1 MNKSYKDHEISI
13 TPYGSGYS
21 LKISGPL
28 VVSRAGTFT
37 DTKSALDYAI
47 AKIDDA
53 EADEAKPTPK
63 PSVASLQ
70 RELADMTERAALY
83 EQSSQEHAQIRE
95 EQAETLTQVRAD
107 LAPLLDYFAK
117 DWLGPVAGNYRR
129 LKKFVEG
136 GNG

>member
-1 MNKSYKDHEISI
+1 M
-13 TPYGSGYS
+13 T
-21 LKISGPL
+21 
-28 VVSRAGTFT
+28 
-37 DTKSALDYAI
+37 
-47 AKIDDA
+47 
-53 EADEAKPTPK
+53 KPTPK
-63 PSVASLQ
+63 PTVASLQ

-129 LKKFVEG
+129 LKAFVEG
-136 GNG
+136 GE

>member
-129 LKKFVEG
+129 LKAFVEG
-136 GNG
+136 GE